1 MMNLFITA
9 LIMGGIGTMH
19 CIGMC
24 GPIALSLPVV
34 SSSNTSRFLSTLLYN
49 AGRVVTYSILGAI
62 FGIAGS
68 TAAFFGY
75 QQWLS
80 VIMGIIILV
89 LIFLP
94 GNHLAK
100 KHFLTIMFDTLR
112 TKLGNLFVRKNYHS
126 VFFIGLLNGLLPCGL
141 VYMAL
146 AGAIS
151 TVSVIN
157 SSIFMAAFG
166 LGTLPVMW
174 SISFFGAFINIR
186 VRQGIRKVYPYLMTV
201 MAILLILRGLGL
213 DIPYI
218 SPALHQGQH
227 TEQPAIECHD

>member
-80 VIMGIIILV
+80 
-89 LIFLP
+89 
-94 GNHLAK
+94 
-100 KHFLTIMFDTLR
+100 FDSR
-112 TKLGNLFVRKNYHS
+112 GHPRYF
-126 VFFIGLLNGLLPCGL
+126 
-141 VYMAL
+141 
-146 AGAIS
+146 
-151 TVSVIN
+151 
-157 SSIFMAAFG
+157 AAA
-166 LGTLPVMW
+166 PRA
-174 SISFFGAFINIR
+174 S
-186 VRQGIRKVYPYLMTV
+186 RQ
-201 MAILLILRGLGL
+201 
-213 DIPYI
+213 
-218 SPALHQGQH
+218 
-227 TEQPAIECHD
+227 

>member
-34 SSSNTSRFLSTLLYN
+34 SNSHSSRFLSTMLYN
-49 AGRVVTYSILGAI
+49 TGRVVTYSILGAI

-68 TAAFFGY
+68 TVAFFGY

-94 GNHLAK
+94 GYHLSRK
-100 KHFLTIMFDTLR
+100 NFLTVMFDKLR
-112 TKLGNLFVRKNYHS
+112 SKLGNLFVRKNYHS

-151 TVSVIN
+151 TGSVIN

-174 SISFFGAFINIR
+174 SLSFFGAFINLR
-186 VRQGIRKVYPYLMTV
+186 VRQGIRKVYPYLMTG

-218 SPALHQGQH
+218 SPALHQGQQA
-227 TEQPAIECHD
+227 EQLVIECHD

>member
-1 MMNLFITA
+1 MMSLFITA

-24 GPIALSLPVV
+24 GPLALSLPVV
-34 SSSNTSRFLSTLLYN
+34 TNNNTSRFFSTLLYN
-49 AGRVVTYSILGAI
+49 FGRIVTYAVLGAI

-68 TAAFFGY
+68 TFAFFGY

-80 VIMGIIILV
+80 VIMGIGIL
-89 LIFLP
+89 LFIFLP
-94 GNHLAK
+94 AY
-100 KHFLTIMFDTLR
+100 HF
-112 TKLGNLFVRKNYHS
+112 TKRNFITQFFEKTRIQLGNLFVRKNYHS

-151 TVSVIN
+151 TGSVIN
-157 SSIFMAAFG
+157 SSLFMAAFG

-174 SISFFGAFINIR
+174 SLAFFGGFINSRIR
-186 VRQGIRKVYPYLMTV
+186 QRIKKLYPYLMAG
-201 MAILLILRGLGL
+201 MAVLLILRGLGL

-218 SPALHQGQH
+218 SPSLNNDTSTTQQ
-227 TEQPAIECHD
+227 TIDCHD